1 MMSVEEV
8 VRGMMAAVDEGEMET
23 AAGYLAADFVF
34 SGPVPEP
41 LGKAQWVGLQRQLL
55 TAFPDWS
62 FNLKEVQVD
71 GSVATTTHQ
80 ITGTHTGELDLSPM
94 GLPKIPATGKTIR
107 LPEEQA
113 RCTVEK
119 GKIIRVEIEANPESG
134 VPGILKQLGVEM
146 PVSDS

>member
-1 MMSVEEV
+1 
-8 VRGMMAAVDEGEMET
+8 
-23 AAGYLAADFVF
+23 
-34 SGPVPEP
+34 
-41 LGKAQWVGLQRQLL
+41 
-55 TAFPDWS
+55 
-62 FNLKEVQVD
+62 
-71 GSVATTTHQ
+71 
-80 ITGTHTGELDLSPM
+80 M

-119 GKIIRVEIEANPESG
+119 GKIIRVEIEANPEGG